1 MSKKSAVKR
10 RSNGQF
16 VKGNKE
22 GQKFEPNNNANPKGR
37 LGALSDIINDVF
49 KEVEQ
54 DGKSKKEKMIRKAYD
69 MAVRGNICPL
79 YTSDA
84 ADDQRCVELGGRR
97 ISKKKKHTK
106 QKHITIKQTN
116 KR

>member
-22 GQKFEPNNNANPKGR
+22 GQKFKPNNNANPNGR

-69 MAVRGNICPL
+69 MAVRGNMTAIHYL
-79 YTSDA
+79 SD
-84 ADDQRCVELGGRR
+84 RTEGK
-97 ISKKKKHTK
+97 SKEIREVTHKDSL
-106 QKHITIKQTN
+106 IIE
-116 KR
+116 

>member
-1 MSKKSAVKR
+1 MSKEMEVKR

-16 VKGNKE
+16 KTSGNPDTQFK
-22 GQKFEPNNNANPKGR
+22 PNNNANPNGR

-69 MAVRGNICPL
+69 MAVRGNMTAIHYL
-79 YTSDA
+79 SD
-84 ADDQRCVELGGRR
+84 RTEGK
-97 ISKKKKHTK
+97 SKEIREVTHKDSL
-106 QKHITIKQTN
+106 IIE
-116 KR
+116 

>member
-69 MAVRGNICPL
+69 MAVRGNMTAIH
-79 YTSDA
+79 YFSD
-84 ADDQRCVELGGRR
+84 RTEGK
-97 ISKKKKHTK
+97 SKEIREVTHKDSL
-106 QKHITIKQTN
+106 IIE
-116 KR
+116 